1 MADPITT
8 TAAVL
13 SLASGIRNLFGRR
26 NSRPSAA
33 TAPADI
39 YGQRLD
45 RELLA
50 ERGRGERLS
59 DAYERGILSFDP
71 YAAYR
76 TAAQGAFGDFR
87 RQFFDAIRNLR
98 GSQVAAGR
106 LQTGFATEDEDDL
119 FLEMANMLNDRL
131 AQGAMQATA
140 MDLDRLG
147 MIGASGE
154 RSRDRVL
161 DAYFG
166 RYATERQAEG
176 QRRAGRLSLIGD
188 IGGALIN
195 AAGTYFANR
204 RG

>member
-8 TAAVL
+8 TAAVV

-26 NSRPSAA
+26 KSRPSVD
-33 TAPADI
+33 TRSADI
-39 YGQRLD
+39 YGQRFD
-45 RELLA
+45 REVEA
-50 ERGRGERLS
+50 ERARGERLS
-59 DAYERGILSFDP
+59 DAYERGIVSFDP

-204 RG
+204 RS

>member
-1 MADPITT
+1 MPDPITT
-8 TAAVL
+8 TAAVV
-13 SLASGIRNLFGRR
+13 SLAQGIRNLFGRR
-26 NSRPSAA
+26 KSRPAEGSTSSA
-33 TAPADI
+33 DF
-39 YGQRLD
+39 YGRRFD
-45 RELLA
+45 AAINE
-50 ERGRGERLS
+50 ERARGLRMS
-59 DAYERGILSFDP
+59 DAYEQGILSFDP
-71 YAAYR
+71 YQAYR

-131 AQGAMQATA
+131 AQGAMQAA
-140 MDLDRLG
+140 ALNLDRLG

-176 QRRAGRLSLIGD
+176 QRRAARNALIGD

-195 AAGTYFANR
+195 AAATYFANR
-204 RG
+204 R